1 MAFLIVDVCRLAEED
16 QGRQGGNAGQVGDSK
31 GASLGC
37 HLNIGYRHHFAL
49 FATIRHFNAKE
60 KDEVQLCKCCGK

>member
-1 MAFLIVDVCRLAEED
+1 M
-16 QGRQGGNAGQVGDSK
+16 QGGCRDGAGQVGDSK

-60 KDEVQLCKCCGK
+60 KDEVQVCKVLWVICIGVGV